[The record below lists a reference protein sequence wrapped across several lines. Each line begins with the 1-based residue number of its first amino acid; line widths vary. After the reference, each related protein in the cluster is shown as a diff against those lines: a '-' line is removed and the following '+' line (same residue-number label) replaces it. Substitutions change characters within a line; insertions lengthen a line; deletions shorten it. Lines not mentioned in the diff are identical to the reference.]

1 MLIVGI
7 YNSVAT
13 ATLTSSLDGRQT
25 ACPGE
30 VVTYTCNVTLGYD
43 IGWTVPPVL
52 ADTTLVV
59 FIPANQRVLRCN
71 DFPAIQCAD
80 LDFQA
85 NLTAVGTVVNGA
97 ADMTSTFRFTA
108 RAGLNKTVVE
118 CSALTSSLTT
128 SNHTFTVA
136 GELYYFW
143 YQGFKL
149 AHVWC
154 LGLWQ

>member
-1 MLIVGI
+1 MVI

-13 ATLTSSLDGRQT
+13 VTLTSTLVGRQT

-30 VVTYTCNVTLGYD
+30 VVTYTCNVTLGFD

-52 ADTTLVV
+52 MDTTLVV
-59 FIPANQRVLRCN
+59 FIPTNPKVLRCS
-71 DFPAIQCAD
+71 DFSAIQCAD

-108 RAGLNKTVVE
+108 RAWLNETLVE
-118 CSALTSSLTT
+118 CSGLTSSLTT
-128 SNHTFTVA
+128 SSQTFKVA
-136 GELYYFW
+136 GKLYILLQYIQKGTQRETSHIT
-143 YQGFKL
+143 YG
-149 AHVWC
+149 
-154 LGLWQ
+154 

>member
-13 ATLTSSLDGRQT
+13 ATLTSTVDGRGT

-30 VVTYTCNVTLGYD
+30 VVTYTCNVTLGFD

-52 ADTTLVV
+52 VDTALVV
-59 FIPANQRVLRCN
+59 FIPANPKVLRCS
-71 DFPAIQCAD
+71 DFSAIQCAD

-85 NLTAVGTVVNGA
+85 NLTVVGAVVNGA

-108 RAGLNKTVVE
+108 RAGLNGTVVE
-118 CSALTSSLTT
+118 CSGLTSSLTT
-128 SNHTFTVA
+128 SNHTLTVA
-136 GELYYFW
+136 G
-143 YQGFKL
+143 KL
-149 AHVWC
+149 
-154 LGLWQ
+154 